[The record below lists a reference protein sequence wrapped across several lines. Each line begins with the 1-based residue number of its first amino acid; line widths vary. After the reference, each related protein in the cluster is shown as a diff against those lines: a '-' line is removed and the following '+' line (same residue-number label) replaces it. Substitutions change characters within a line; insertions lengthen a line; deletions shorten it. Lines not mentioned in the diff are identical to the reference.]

1 MVHED
6 GPQRHR
12 AMPTVPAVP
21 ATLPGYAIH
30 RESAYDAV
38 KLQSSAAAA
47 ASSSSSSSRA
57 AVVKRV
63 TFVRH
68 AEGAFVCLFVRSFVR
83 SFVVRFGL

>member
-38 KLQSSAAAA
+38 KLRSSAAA
-47 ASSSSSSSRA
+47 SSSSRA

-68 AEGAFVCLFVRSFVR
+68 AEGAFVCLFVRSFV
-83 SFVVRFGL
+83 VRFGL